1 MKKKV
6 QNQDFLKPDSLK
18 FVYLLKKLLKSELEV
33 QENKEVTKMDKK
45 VSETKPDFSDSSK
58 ASFEE
63 T

>member
-1 MKKKV
+1 M
-6 QNQDFLKPDSLK
+6 
-18 FVYLLKKLLKSELEV
+18 YLLKIGIGKLPSFVKPRLE
-33 QENKEVTKMDKK
+33 ENKEVTKMDKK